1 MAQERVYIRRDA
13 DNLEIPQE
21 VREKMARAANTPGL
35 IDERVVSDLYYVN
48 VTHNAYRRIKRV
60 MDIVLSV
67 MALVILLIP
76 MLIVALVIFV
86 DDPGKIFFCQY
97 RVGLGGR
104 RFKLYKLRTMK
115 SETPKYMSTSEVE
128 NPNQYITR
136 VGWILRKWSIDELP
150 QLINIIKGDM
160 SIVGPRPL
168 ISDEYEI
175 HDLRFKC
182 GVYTVRPGL
191 TGLAQING
199 RDTVTPADKVRW
211 DVRYLEDFG
220 FLMDARIVLAT
231 IPKLFGANGVEE
243 GFNCAAN
250 HNQKGIKG

>member
-1 MAQERVYIRRDA
+1 MAQERAYVKRDE
-13 DNLEIPQE
+13 DSLEIPQE
-21 VREKMARAANTPGL
+21 VREKMARAANAQGL
-35 IDERVVSDLYYVN
+35 IDKRVVSDLYYVD
-48 VTHNAYRRIKRV
+48 VTHNTYRCFKRI

-86 DDPGKIFFCQY
+86 DDPGKIFFRQY

-104 RFKLYKLRTMK
+104 RFRLYKLRTMK
-115 SETPKYMSTSEVE
+115 SCTPKYMATSEVGD
-128 NPNQYITR
+128 PDQYITR
-136 VGWILRKWSIDELP
+136 VGRFLRKWSIDELP

-199 RDTVTPADKVRW
+199 RDTVMPADKVRW
-211 DVRYLEDFG
+211 DVRYLENFG

-231 IPKLFGANGVEE
+231 IPKLFGGTGVVE
-243 GFNCAAN
+243 GFG
-250 HNQKGIKG
+250 HH